1 MWSLMKHS
9 KFYLSAALAILGI
22 ASNASAYNITINDA
36 QSPNAAGWGA
46 PGVGRGGEDEET
58 ESHTLANQRWD
69 YEAFTVNAGKLK
81 IYTGFNMLTGE
92 APYGTGDIFIDIN
105 GDANWKP
112 GADNSI
118 NGTTDNSVFHYDYVI
133 HFTGRS
139 GTAVTGAYDVYAIA
153 DNSNVKFLETKF
165 QSGSNPWILDET
177 STDIKKVASGNLTL
191 TKNTSFNITIP
202 EGDKLTG
209 GSNFAPHWISNDI
222 DLSFATGING
232 KTLFHLTQ
240 ECGNDSLVGQL
251 ADGGTTLAL
260 MGAAMSGLSFFV
272 RRNRKA

>member
-1 MWSLMKHS
+1 MKHS

-36 QSPNAAGWGA
+36 QSPNAAGWNA

-58 ESHTLANQRWD
+58 EPHTLANQRWD
-69 YEAFTVNAGKLK
+69 FEAFTVNHGKLK

-92 APYGTGDIFIDIN
+92 SPYGTGDIFIDIN

-112 GADNSI
+112 GTDNSI
-118 NGTTDNSVFHYDYVI
+118 NGVTDNSKFHYDYVI

-139 GTAVTGAYDVYAIA
+139 GTSVTGAYDVYAIA

-165 QSGSNPWILDET
+165 QAGSNPWILDEK
-177 STDIKKVASGNLTL
+177 STDIRKVGSGNLSL
-191 TKNTSFNITIP
+191 TKDTHFNILADG
-202 EGDKLTG
+202 EKLTG

-222 DLSFATGING
+222 DLSFASGING